1 VNDDRSASAG
11 WPGDGRWLLPEGIEE
26 LLPREA
32 RVVERLRRELLDL
45 CARWGYD
52 LVIPPLA
59 EYCESLLIGL
69 GHDLE
74 LQTFTVTDQLSGR
87 LLGIRPDITPQVA
100 RMDAHSL
107 RAEGPARLC
116 YAGSVL
122 HTRSR
127 SPLASR
133 SPIRLGAEL
142 YGDASLA
149 ADIEVVGLM
158 LEMLRVAGIR
168 DVTLDLGHVGIFRGL
183 MEQAELPEA
192 TREALFAALQD
203 KAEATI
209 HALLAD
215 ARLEAAQAA
224 RLGRLA
230 SLNGDR
236 AVLDEART
244 LFADAPPAVGAALAA
259 LATVADAVQRRAPG
273 VNIHFDLCELHG
285 YHYHTGLVFAAYVPG
300 QGEAVANGGRYDDIG
315 RVFGRARPATG
326 FNTDLRALLALA
338 ARTDEGARGIFV
350 PPGLADAAWEQ
361 IVRLREAGERV
372 VVGLPGQTR
381 AQAACDRELRAGDGG
396 AWRVESS

>member
-1 VNDDRSASAG
+1 MTHPNPSTS

-32 RVVERLRRELLDL
+32 AVVERLRRELLDL
-45 CARWGYD
+45 CNRWGYD
-52 LVIPPLA
+52 LVIPPLV

-74 LQTFTVTDQLSGR
+74 LQTFTLTDQLSGR

-107 RAEGPARLC
+107 RSEGPARLC

-122 HTRSR
+122 HTRAR

-149 ADIEVVGLM
+149 ADVEVVSLM
-158 LEMLRVAGIR
+158 LEMLRVAGLQS
-168 DVTLDLGHVGIFRGL
+168 VTLDLGHVGIFRGL
-183 MEQAELPEA
+183 MRQADLDEQ
-192 TREALFAALQD
+192 TREALFALLQD
-203 KAEATI
+203 KAESSI
-209 HALLAD
+209 HALLD
-215 ARLEAAQAA
+215 EAGIEPVLAA

-230 SLNGDR
+230 TLNGDR
-236 AVLDEART
+236 SVIAEARQ
-244 LFADAPPAVGAALAA
+244 LFADAPAEVGAALDA
-259 LATVADAVQRRAPG
+259 LDQVADAVTKRSPG

-315 RVFGRARPATG
+315 GVFGRARPATG
-326 FNTDLRALLALA
+326 FNTDLRSLLNLA
-338 ARTDEGARGIFV
+338 CTGGDGVRRGIFV
-350 PPGLADAAWEQ
+350 PDVLAESAWAE
-361 IVRLREAGERV
+361 VSRLREAGERV

-381 AQAACDRELRAGDGG
+381 TQSACDRELRAGDDG
-396 AWRVESS
+396 AWRIESI